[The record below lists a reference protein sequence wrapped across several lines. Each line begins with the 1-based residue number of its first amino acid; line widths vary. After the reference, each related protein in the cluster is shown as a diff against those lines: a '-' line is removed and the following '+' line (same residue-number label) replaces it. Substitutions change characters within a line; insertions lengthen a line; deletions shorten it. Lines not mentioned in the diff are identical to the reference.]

1 MMEKLEMHSLD
12 KINENILKIG
22 ELFPAC
28 MTERINANGD
38 VERAID
44 FDMLRQELSKDIVE
58 GNIERYQ
65 FIWPD
70 KNKYAREANRP
81 TTSTLRP
88 CREDSICFDTT
99 ENLYIEGDN
108 LEVLKLL
115 QKTYLGKIKMIYIDP
130 PYNRGDDLI
139 YKDNFNL
146 NSLDYLAS
154 SGQYDEDG
162 NRLVQNLETS
172 GRFHTNWLNFM
183 YPRLKLA
190 KDLLKDDGVIFLSID
205 DHEVENL
212 KKILNEIFGE
222 NNFVG
227 QWNWYKS
234 ATPPNLSKKIKKNIE
249 YILCYEKK
257 KTAFKYRGLTKTSP
271 SSNGLLNQTNKFA
284 VLKFP
289 ANVVETGLKDGMYH
303 SGSYGTANYEI
314 NLLNDVVVKNG
325 LFVTEIILEGKFKW
339 GQANLLEE
347 IKKGTKIAIRTGTF
361 SPSYEKMEYDPEVP
375 PNLIDKSVNVD
386 TTENAGKLLNQLF
399 DGAKVFDYPKPVD
412 LVMYLNNFIGDK
424 DAIVLDFFSGSATT
438 AHAVMQ
444 LNAEDN
450 GKRKFIMVQLP
461 EVCDEKSEAF
471 KVGYKNICEIG
482 KERIR
487 RAGKKIKDDNPLTTQ
502 DLDIGFRVLKCDSG
516 NMKDVYYTPNEYTAT
531 LIKELEDNIK
541 EDRSAEDLLFHVL
554 LDMGVLLSSKI
565 EVVSVC
571 GKKVFKVEDNVLIAC
586 FDESLTDE
594 VITEIAKMQPMYFV
608 MRDSSIANDSVAA
621 NFEEIFKT
629 YDPFLK
635 KWSVL

>member
-205 DHEVENL
+205 DHERN
-212 KKILNEIFGE
+212 
-222 NNFVG
+222 
-227 QWNWYKS
+227 
-234 ATPPNLSKKIKKNIE
+234 
-249 YILCYEKK
+249 
-257 KTAFKYRGLTKTSP
+257 
-271 SSNGLLNQTNKFA
+271 
-284 VLKFP
+284 
-289 ANVVETGLKDGMYH
+289 
-303 SGSYGTANYEI
+303 
-314 NLLNDVVVKNG
+314 
-325 LFVTEIILEGKFKW
+325 
-339 GQANLLEE
+339 
-347 IKKGTKIAIRTGTF
+347 
-361 SPSYEKMEYDPEVP
+361 
-375 PNLIDKSVNVD
+375 
-386 TTENAGKLLNQLF
+386 
-399 DGAKVFDYPKPVD
+399 
-412 LVMYLNNFIGDK
+412 
-424 DAIVLDFFSGSATT
+424 
-438 AHAVMQ
+438 
-444 LNAEDN
+444 
-450 GKRKFIMVQLP
+450 
-461 EVCDEKSEAF
+461 
-471 KVGYKNICEIG
+471 
-482 KERIR
+482 IR
-487 RAGKKIKDDNPLTTQ
+487 RK
-502 DLDIGFRVLKCDSG
+502 
-516 NMKDVYYTPNEYTAT
+516 
-531 LIKELEDNIK
+531 
-541 EDRSAEDLLFHVL
+541 
-554 LDMGVLLSSKI
+554 
-565 EVVSVC
+565 
-571 GKKVFKVEDNVLIAC
+571 
-586 FDESLTDE
+586 
-594 VITEIAKMQPMYFV
+594 
-608 MRDSSIANDSVAA
+608 
-621 NFEEIFKT
+621 
-629 YDPFLK
+629 
-635 KWSVL
+635 